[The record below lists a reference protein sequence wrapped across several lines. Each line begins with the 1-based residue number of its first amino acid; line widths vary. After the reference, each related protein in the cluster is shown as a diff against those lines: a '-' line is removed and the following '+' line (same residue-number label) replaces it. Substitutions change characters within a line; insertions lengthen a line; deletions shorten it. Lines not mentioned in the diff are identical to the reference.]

1 MLMVFKKVNKLMIYS
16 ASKLLLLGNTYP
28 VQHSKLKHK
37 IDDMLGS
44 IAREYRLLK
53 GLNHN

>member
-16 ASKLLLLGNTYP
+16 ASKLLLLRNTYP
-28 VQHSKLKHK
+28 VQHSKLNHK
-37 IDDMLGS
+37 TDDMLGS

>member
-1 MLMVFKKVNKLMIYS
+1 MVFKKVNKLMIYS

>member
-1 MLMVFKKVNKLMIYS
+1 MVFKKVNKLMIYS

-28 VQHSKLKHK
+28 VQHSKLNHK

-44 IAREYRLLK
+44 IVREYRLLK